1 MANLKDIKTRMVSIR
16 NTQQITSAM
25 KMVAAAKMKKAE
37 SRIVEARPFAEKLR
51 SVVSNLS
58 QGIESSAHPLLEE
71 REGGKVMILLISSDR
86 GLCGGLNTNLC
97 KGLLNYQK
105 EQAFE
110 LVELVTVGKKGYEY
124 FNDKDLEITDSFQG
138 LKEDETAQALSKK
151 VNELIQQYEEGK
163 FDKLIIAY
171 NRFKNVVTQVVT
183 LQQVLPIEPPV
194 VENED
199 PEEEIQFLFEAS
211 KEEIL
216 GSILPQ
222 YVESQA
228 YTALLE
234 NNACEHASRM
244 TSMDAATKNAEEML
258 SALQLQYNRARQAAI
273 TTELIEIIAGAES
286 L

>member
-1 MANLKDIKTRMVSIR
+1 MVSIR

-37 SRIVEARPFAEKLR
+37 KSITEARPYAEKLR
-51 SVVSNLS
+51 SIVSNLS

-86 GLCGGLNTNLC
+86 GLCGGLNSNLC
-97 KGLLNYQK
+97 KELLNYQK

-110 LVELVTVGKKGYEY
+110 LVELVTVGKKGFEF
-124 FNDKDLEITDSFQG
+124 FNGRGIEIASSFQG
-138 LKEDETAQALSKK
+138 LKEDDAVQALSVK
-151 VNELIQQYEEGK
+151 VNELINQYEKGE
-163 FDKLIIAY
+163 FNKLIIAY
-171 NRFKNVVTQVVT
+171 NQFKNVVTQVVT
-183 LQQVLPIEPPV
+183 LQQVLPIEPPIL
-194 VENED
+194 EDED
-199 PEEEIQFLFEAS
+199 PEEEIRFLFEES
-211 KEEIL
+211 KQDIL

-234 NNACEHASRM
+234 NSACEHAARM

>member
-37 SRIVEARPFAEKLR
+37 TRIVGARPYAEKLR

-58 QGIESSAHPLLEE
+58 QGVEPSAHPLLEE
-71 REGGKVMILLISSDR
+71 REGGKVLVLLITSDR
-86 GLCGGLNTNLC
+86 GLCGGLNTNVC
-97 KGLLNYQK
+97 KTLLSYQK

-124 FNDKDLEITDSFQG
+124 FSSRELEIVDSFQG
-138 LKEDETAQALSKK
+138 LKENETAQALSEK
-151 VNELIQQYEEGK
+151 VNGLIQQYEEGE

-171 NRFKNVVTQVVT
+171 NRFKNVVTQVAT
-183 LQQVLPIEPPV
+183 LQQILPIEPPTI
-194 VENED
+194 ENED
-199 PEEEIQFLFEAS
+199 SENEVQFLFEES
-211 KEEIL
+211 KNEIL
-216 GSILPQ
+216 GSILPR

-228 YTALLE
+228 YMALLE